1 MKENDLRYQLISSI
15 GAKRFNHSI
24 RVVDTAMSLSR
35 KFNVSLK
42 KTHMAAL
49 LHDCGRLKDD
59 NKLLEKMKYYG
70 IILDNDTCR
79 NLNLQH
85 AILGR
90 YIASEEFGIKDY
102 EILNAI
108 RFHTTG
114 RSHMTDIEKIIYLAD
129 AIEPDRDYEGVE
141 LIREMSKV
149 DLDRALLS
157 SLEQTLEFLKEKNVS
172 INKNTIEAIEWLKNT
187 NKIQEVVF
195 E

>member
-1 MKENDLRYQLISSI
+1 MNENDIKNKLISSI
-15 GAKRFNHSI
+15 GTKRLNHSI
-24 RVVDTAMSLSR
+24 RVMDTAMSLSR
-35 KFNVSLK
+35 KYNVSLK
-42 KTHMAAL
+42 KTLIAAL

-59 NKLLEKMKYYG
+59 NEVLNKMKHYG
-70 IILDNDTCR
+70 IILDNGTSN

-85 AILGR
+85 SILGR
-90 YIASEEFGIKDY
+90 YIASEEFGIEDS

-114 RSHMTDIEKIIYLAD
+114 RKNMTDIEKIIYLAD
-129 AIEPDRDYEGVE
+129 AIEPDRVYEGVG
-141 LIREMSKV
+141 LIREMSLV
-149 DLDRALLS
+149 DLDGALLA
-157 SLEQTLEFLKEKNVS
+157 SLEQTLGFLKEKNVS